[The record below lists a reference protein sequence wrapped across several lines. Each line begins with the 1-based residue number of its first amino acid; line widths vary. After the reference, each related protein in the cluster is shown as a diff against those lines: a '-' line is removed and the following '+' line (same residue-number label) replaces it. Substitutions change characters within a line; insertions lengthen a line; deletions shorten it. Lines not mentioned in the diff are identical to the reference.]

1 MRSRCKTA
9 WPSLVW
15 IFALSVAVGAGTVAV
30 AQEVSEPSK
39 HEGDWYRLVHVD
51 YKPGKTNDALKI
63 VAEHFAPAS
72 ATAETPGPVMSLVH
86 ESGPWDVTWLWHL
99 SGGPADLEWNVTPT
113 PPREGI
119 LGRAAREVPPREV
132 PPERGSPER
141 GSTHFGRPQ
150 QQPTVS
156 PSTSSGA
163 FFPSRRKPPAVL
175 VVAR

>member
-63 VAEHFAPAS
+63 VSEHFAPAS

-113 PPREGI
+113 QAKWMAAFAKQEGGREKALEL
-119 LGRAAREVPPREV
+119 LGQYTDLVA
-132 PPERGSPER
+132 S
-141 GSTHFGRPQ
+141 
-150 QQPTVS
+150 
-156 PSTSSGA
+156 STSYIVRGWSA
-163 FFPSRRKPPAVL
+163 MPEEADE
-175 VVAR
+175 